1 MGIVCLVAHL
11 NRRSFKLFYLHK
23 KPLEMDAAR
32 ATFEAFAKYGDTKAD
47 GTTIDNKKFSKLCKE
62 CKIMNKACTSTDVD
76 IVFSKVKTKGARVI
90 TFDQFCEALKDL
102 SKKRFKADANGFDKC
117 IELMADKT
125 PGSSGTTKTS
135 KSGGVGRMTDT
146 SNYTGAHKERF
157 GADGKGKGLDGRVN
171 RVENT
176 GYVGNYKGD
185 GTYDEKH

>member
-23 KPLEMDAAR
+23 KVSEMDAAR

-102 SKKRFKADANGFDKC
+102 SKKRFKPMPTVSINASSSWLTKHQVHP
-117 IELMADKT
+117 ELQK
-125 PGSSGTTKTS
+125 PQNPE
-135 KSGGVGRMTDT
+135 V
-146 SNYTGAHKERF
+146 
-157 GADGKGKGLDGRVN
+157 
-171 RVENT
+171 
-176 GYVGNYKGD
+176 
-185 GTYDEKH
+185 